1 MIDCKKLA
9 QSIKD
14 KCKEDL
20 KEVHTPYYL
29 KIIQVEGDSASNAY
43 TKGKRKDCEEIG
55 LGCRH
60 TLLPNNCD
68 WLDVMRE
75 IDESNLDDACCGIIL
90 QLPLPKHLVDYK
102 DLFIERIRP
111 SKDVD
116 GFRENSPYQPCT
128 PSGIIEILESV
139 VGDLTGLHCVV
150 VGRSDLVGY
159 PTFKMLN
166 KLNATVTLC
175 NSHTSPALLGA
186 LCLGSHVV
194 ISATGV
200 PKLIT
205 CNHVFADTVV
215 IDAGISRDEDGNLC
229 GDCDKE
235 LYDYVENITTVPG
248 GVGLMTRAMLM
259 NNCVQSARRMEGF
272 VDD

>member
-29 KIIQVEGDSASNAY
+29 KIIQVDGDVASNAY

-55 LGCRH
+55 LGCQH
-60 TLLPNNCD
+60 VLLPNDCS
-68 WLDVMRE
+68 WLDVMHE
-75 IDESNLDDACCGIIL
+75 IDSGNEDGKCCGIIL
-90 QLPLPKHLVDYK
+90 QLPLPKSLTEYK
-102 DLFIERIRP
+102 DFFIERIRP
-111 SKDVD
+111 GKDVD
-116 GFRENSPYQPCT
+116 GFRKDSPYCKCT
-128 PSGIIEILESV
+128 PLGIVEILENV
-139 VGDLTGLHCVV
+139 VGNISGLHCVV
-150 VGRSDLVGY
+150 IGRSDLVGY

-166 KLNATVTLC
+166 RLNATVTLC
-175 NSHTSPALLGA
+175 NSHTPPALLQA
-186 LCLGSHVV
+186 LCLESDVV

-200 PKLIT
+200 PNLIDR
-205 CNHVFADTVV
+205 NFVFQDTIV
-215 IDAGISRDEDGNLC
+215 IDAGISRDEDGKLC

-235 LYDYVENITTVPG
+235 LYDYVEDITTVPG

-259 NNCVQSARRMEGF
+259 RNCVDSAVRNERLWG
-272 VDD
+272 